1 MALHRGEVP
10 SERHQ
15 YHVLPISR
23 LAKGGR
29 WRTEGM
35 RSYTHPTLL
44 WFTRG
49 QGRITLA
56 GSTRGYG
63 PHNLIFLPPRT
74 MHGFDMTGQTLGT
87 ALFFPEDSMLPLPG
101 APVHLRVR
109 QVQEQTELT
118 SLMEHINREIDAG
131 LPANDRAL
139 HHYAGLIS
147 VWLERQ
153 MAAEAPTVKS
163 DNAARRLAAAFTNL
177 LEAHFR
183 TGRAVAD
190 YAEEL
195 GVTPTHL
202 SRACRIACGQSAS
215 AIRADRVISEAKY
228 LLADTR
234 KPIKEIADELG
245 FASAAYFTRAFQKH
259 SGMTPSAF
267 RRRGQA

>member
-1 MALHRGEVP
+1 MSDP
-10 SERHQ
+10 SSDRHQ
-15 YHVLPISR
+15 YHVLPIGR
-23 LAKGGR
+23 LAKGGK

-49 QGRITLA
+49 QGRITVA
-56 GSTRGYG
+56 GTTRGYG

-74 MHGFDMTGQTLGT
+74 MHGFDMVGQTLGT
-87 ALFFPEDSMLPLPG
+87 ALFFPEDTMLPLPKS
-101 APVHLRVR
+101 PVHLRVR
-109 QVQEQTELT
+109 QAQDQTELT
-118 SLMEHINREIDAG
+118 GLMEHINREIGVG
-131 LPANDRAL
+131 LPASDRAL
-139 HHYAGLIS
+139 HHYSGLIS
-147 VWLERQ
+147 VWMERQ
-153 MAAEAPTVKS
+153 LATQAPPEQS
-163 DNAARRLAAAFTNL
+163 DNAARRLAAAFSEL

-234 KPIKEIADELG
+234 KPIKDIADELG